1 MIAWFLTSRV
11 GRAVA
16 AICAALVAILTFGAV
31 QRRKG
36 RKDAETDALRRRV
49 AASDEARKVQDDVA
63 KISDD
68 AVRDELRSWMRD
80 SGDK

>member
-1 MIAWFLTSRV
+1 MTWFLTSRL
-11 GRAVA
+11 GRALA
-16 AICAALVAILTFGAV
+16 AVGAALVAILTFGAV

-36 RKDAETDALRRRV
+36 RKEAENAALRRRV

-68 AVRDELRSWMRD
+68 AVRSELRGWMRD
-80 SGDK
+80 SDE